1 MKAIISIIFCVLF
14 MFCCPIKNNEINPD
28 INKNGIV
35 ANQIFKNCPSEGSC
49 TISILKNKKIVIQRD
64 EINGIS
70 YTLEDDKV
78 SSLIKYTYNKQKIKD
93 AVDDS
98 YTEEILIPFEHAKDN
113 LELKNTELKE
123 KHILFGKH
131 CYCKGEAGYYLIEK
145 GKLSLNIKEGVYLLK
160 FDFEISNTTH
170 KITSINVTF
179 Q

>member
-14 MFCCPIKNNEINPD
+14 MFCCPIKNNEIHPD
-28 INKNGIV
+28 INKKGIV
-35 ANQIFKNCPSEGSC
+35 ANQIFKNCPSEGNC
-49 TISILKNKKIVIQRD
+49 TISILKNKKIVVQRD

-70 YTLEDDKV
+70 YTLENDEV
-78 SSLIKYTYNKQKIKD
+78 SSILKYSYNKQRLKD

-98 YTEEILIPFEHAKDN
+98 YTEEVIIPFEHAKDN
-113 LELKNTELKE
+113 LELKDNELKQRN
-123 KHILFGKH
+123 ILFGKH

-145 GKLSLNIKEGVYLLK
+145 GKLSLSVKEGVYLLQ

>member
-1 MKAIISIIFCVLF
+1 MKAIISVILCMLF
-14 MFCCPIKNNEINPD
+14 MFCCPIKNNKINPD
-28 INKNGIV
+28 INKKGIV
-35 ANQIFKNCPSEGSC
+35 AKQNFKNCPSEGKC

-70 YTLEDDKV
+70 YTLEDDNV
-78 SSLIKYTYNKQKIKD
+78 SSLIKYTYNKQEIKD
-93 AVDDS
+93 AVDGN

-113 LELKNTELKE
+113 LELTDIELKE

-145 GKLSLNIKEGVYLLK
+145 GKLHLSIKEGVYLLE
-160 FDFEISNTTH
+160 FNFEISNTTQ
-170 KITSINVTF
+170 KITSIHVTF